1 VATELER
8 FEAPFPN
15 KLREFRETAGLTRE
29 GLKGL
34 CDNLGQN
41 DPLRYKSIS
50 LTTLRNLELGQ
61 NRPKIRTANTISKAI
76 EQSVSVLF
84 PLGLDDP
91 LKNPL
96 GNTSIT
102 EGRITGG
109 RKRKITN
116 K

>member
-1 VATELER
+1 MTPD
-8 FEAPFPN
+8 FEETGPPFPN
-15 KLREFRETAGLTRE
+15 NLRALRETDGLTRE

-34 CDNLGQN
+34 CDNLGSVDEQ
-41 DPLRYKSIS
+41 RYRSVS

-61 NRPKIRTANTISKAI
+61 NKPKIRTANTISKALGI
-76 EQSVSVLF
+76 SVSEIF

-102 EGRITGG
+102 VGRASGG
-109 RKRKITN
+109 RKKIN